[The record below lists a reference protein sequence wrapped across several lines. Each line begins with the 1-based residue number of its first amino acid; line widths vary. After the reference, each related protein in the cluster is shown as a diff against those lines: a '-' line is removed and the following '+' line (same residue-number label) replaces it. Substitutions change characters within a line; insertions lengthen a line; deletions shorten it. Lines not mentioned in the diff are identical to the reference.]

1 MISNKEV
8 PVKNIT
14 KVGIKDF
21 PDLPFRGIFLGGS
34 GQGKT
39 NSIVNFVNYYK
50 SLNAFDHIYI
60 VCPTRDLKLIGLVE
74 DKEDFYLE
82 PNFDTIDY
90 IKKLIGGNIYR
101 YKKYLK
107 EKSFYDKIKH
117 KNDEDLTVE
126 EQAKLE
132 NMESIPPIAP
142 YKSFPQ
148 SLIIIDD
155 SVGSILFSPSKRN
168 PFVNF
173 YIRSRHMGTSIIL
186 STQHWG
192 GLNKVLRA
200 NATFF
205 VLFNLNDKKQLYLI
219 YLELAHTMDFEQ
231 FLNIIHYATKDR
243 YNFLFI
249 DIEKNIISKN
259 FLEEILNKD
268 QFINN
273 TN

>member
-1 MISNKEV
+1 ME
-8 PVKNIT
+8 
-14 KVGIKDF
+14 
-21 PDLPFRGIFLGGS
+21 
-34 GQGKT
+34 
-39 NSIVNFVNYYK
+39 
-50 SLNAFDHIYI
+50 
-60 VCPTRDLKLIGLVE
+60 
-74 DKEDFYLE
+74 
-82 PNFDTIDY
+82 
-90 IKKLIGGNIYR
+90 
-101 YKKYLK
+101 
-107 EKSFYDKIKH
+107 
-117 KNDEDLTVE
+117 TV
-126 EQAKLE
+126 
-132 NMESIPPIAP
+132 PPIAP
-142 YKSFPQ
+142 YKAFPQ

-173 YIRSRHMGTSIIL
+173 YIRSRHLGTSIIL

-231 FLNIIHYATKDR
+231 FLNIIHYATGDR

-259 FLEEILNKD
+259 FLQEILNKD
-268 QFINN
+268 EFINN
-273 TN
+273 TP